1 MSYVPCD
8 DRAVREL
15 FSADMSENAA
25 LPVAVSH
32 AAVIEKCIAA
42 IGILFIAFL
51 PAAACA
57 DTAGL
62 VRGSVTVDGKLTGG
76 IVVRLQGRRIVQTT
90 TDDAGAFVFPRIV
103 FGSYTISAATKDT
116 AAAQTKLDVSS
127 DAVVTVSLT
136 LSHLHEIGRTSA
148 AVTTGASGTP
158 VSVNTLDRTQ
168 IAALPAFDSLNALIQ
183 TVPGVV
189 PFSYGETVA
198 HGFHGLTYEIDGVPL
213 PQGSTSNFAEVVDPR
228 DIDSLEVF
236 TGAIPAEFGGN
247 RIGAVVNVV
256 TDRAADLNVPSQG
269 SVEFG
274 AGSYGAKEGTVE
286 ESFKLGA
293 SRLFVSGTMER
304 TDRGLDTP
312 TFVPDHDN
320 ANQGDEFVRFIT
332 PVGKRGT
339 LAADISNRQSVFQ
352 IPTNAAFNMN
362 DPVRNAPGT
371 DDTQL
376 EYKRFANIAFT
387 ENTPDQRGYYQIVP
401 WVSYDRVAYNGDLS
415 NDVLGTF
422 YDTSGSQCVL
432 ATQEP
437 NCPLDGLREDR
448 RSDFGGLR
456 ANYFHEG
463 GRHALKFGLDGNYE
477 DFSGAS
483 VIAQAGQPNFTDDAS
498 KRGTQF
504 AAYGQD
510 KWELSKIVTMTLG
523 LRYDRSDGFT
533 SGDQLSPRAEVNVA
547 PDGRNVVHFYY
558 GRFYAAPFLEDT
570 RCAAIVAQDPGTNC
584 SNATVP
590 AYDLQPEHD
599 TYYEG
604 GVAHTFKPGLTG
616 YFNYWERNVADVLDT
631 TQIFPTPIFAVYNNT
646 IGRAEGA
653 EVHLK
658 DVLSGGD
665 AWYFSG
671 TASNS
676 SACGISGGTF
686 LFPPDQISCLPQGLQ
701 PEDHDQT
708 YTVNSAYTHRFAAD
722 KRAYATLQALY
733 GSGYPV
739 QFQNGEGRLT
749 PHLTF
754 NASLGRDPGR
764 NGSKSLGYR
773 LDIENG
779 LGDAYLLKINNGFN
793 TTQWAPGFK
802 ATFRITAPI

>member
-1 MSYVPCD
+1 MRPFSL
-8 DRAVREL
+8 AVCAISAAASILL
-15 FSADMSENAA
+15 F
-25 LPVAVSH
+25 
-32 AAVIEKCIAA
+32 
-42 IGILFIAFL
+42 
-51 PAAACA
+51 PAAAFA
-57 DTAGL
+57 DTVGL
-62 VRGSVTVDGKLTGG
+62 VRGTVTVDGKLAGG
-76 IVVRLQGRRIVQTT
+76 VVVRLQGRRTVQTT
-90 TDDAGAFVFPRIV
+90 TDSVGAFVFPRIV
-103 FGSYTISAATKDT
+103 FGSYTISAATEDT
-116 AAAQTKLDVSS
+116 DEAQTKLDVSS
-127 DAVVTVSLT
+127 DAIVTVSLT
-136 LSHLHEIGRTSA
+136 LSHVREIGRTSA
-148 AVTTGASGTP
+148 TVRSGASGTP
-158 VSVNTLDRTQ
+158 VSVNTLDRAQ

-213 PQGSTSNFAEVVDPR
+213 SQGTTANFAEVLDPR
-228 DIDSLEVF
+228 NIDSLEVF

-269 SVEFG
+269 SVELG
-274 AGSYGAKEGTVE
+274 AGSYGEKEGTID

-293 SRLFVSGTMER
+293 SRLFVSGNLER
-304 TDRGLDTP
+304 TDRGLDAP
-312 TFVPDHDN
+312 TFVPNHDD
-320 ANQGDEFVRFIT
+320 ANQGDEFIRFIT

-339 LAADISNRQSVFQ
+339 LAADISNQQSTYQ
-352 IPTNAAFNMN
+352 IPDNTLFNVN
-362 DPVRNAPGT
+362 DPVINAPGT

-376 EYKRFANIAFT
+376 EYKRFAHLVFT
-387 ENTPDQRGYYQIVP
+387 ENTPDQHGYYQIAP
-401 WVSYDRVAYNGDLS
+401 WVSYDHVEYDGDLS
-415 NDVLGTF
+415 QDILGTF
-422 YDTSGSQCVL
+422 YDTTGSQCVL
-432 ATQEP
+432 PSQEP
-437 NCPLDGLREDR
+437 NCPLDGVREDR

-456 ANYFHEG
+456 MNYFHEG
-463 GRHALKFGLDGNYE
+463 GHHVLKFGLDGNYE
-477 DFSGAS
+477 NFSGTS

-504 AAYGQD
+504 AVYGQD
-510 KWELSKIVTMTLG
+510 KWELSKIVTVNIG

-533 SGDQLSPRAEVNVA
+533 AGNQLSPRAEINVA

-570 RCAAIVAQDPGTNC
+570 RCDNIVAENPGTNC
-584 SNATVP
+584 SDTNLP

-604 GVAHTFKPGLTG
+604 GVSHTFKPGLTG
-616 YFNYWERNVADVLDT
+616 YFNYWERNVANVLDT

-653 EVHLK
+653 EIHLK
-658 DVLSGGD
+658 DVLFNGD
-665 AWYFSG
+665 FWYFSG

-722 KRAYATLQALY
+722 KRDFATLQALY

-739 QFQNGEGRLT
+739 QFQDGEGRLT

-754 NASLGRDPGR
+754 NASVGRDPGR
-764 NGSKSLGYR
+764 KGSKSLGYR
-773 LDIENG
+773 LDIENA
-779 LGDAYLLKINNGFN
+779 LGYAYLLKINNGFN